1 MTLSDPAAAQRTRT
15 DGLDTLRALAI
26 VLVFVYHY
34 RIFVSRAPDLGW
46 LAVIGWT
53 GVDLF
58 FVLSGYLIAN
68 QLLAGLVRGRTLSL
82 RSFFAR
88 RALRTLPVSWVVLAA
103 YFCWPGEMGGRT
115 PPPLWRF
122 LSFTQNI
129 GLQPGTAF
137 SHAWSLCIEEQFYL
151 VLPLLLVA
159 GQRWRL
165 GARAGWALM
174 AALLLL
180 GIATRCWLWLRFGR
194 EADDQLDRYYAW
206 VYYGT
211 PTRFDEFLPGVALA
225 VLKNAHPAAWA
236 RLMRHG
242 QALLLAGLVA
252 TGLMFWGLHERY
264 YIDGYGYGFAM
275 SAFGY
280 SLMAMAFGLL
290 VAAALS
296 PQSWLHRLRVP
307 GAYQLALW
315 SYAIYLSHKP
325 LGVVLKAQLAPLAPP
340 AWAQFALIALAS
352 IALGALLQRLVE
364 APFMAWR
371 NRRWPSLFAGP
382 QPATASRSLPPSA
395 ARSADAVR

>member
-1 MTLSDPAAAQRTRT
+1 MPLHDPAAAQRTRT

-34 RIFVSRAPDLGW
+34 RVFVSGTPDLGW

-68 QLLAGLVRGRTLSL
+68 QLLGGLVRGRSLSL
-82 RSFFAR
+82 PSFYAR
-88 RALRTLPVSWVVLAA
+88 RALRTLPVFWVVLAA
-103 YFCWPGEMGGRT
+103 YFCWPAAMGGRT
-115 PPPLWRF
+115 PPPLWTF
-122 LSFTQNI
+122 LTFTQNI
-129 GLQPGTAF
+129 GLQAGTAF

-174 AALLLL
+174 GALLL
-180 GIATRCWLWLRFGR
+180 GVAARCWLWTRFGR
-194 EADDQLDRYYAW
+194 EADGQLDRYYAW

-211 PTRFDEFLPGVALA
+211 LCRFDEFLPGVALA
-225 VLKNAHPAAWA
+225 LLKNAHPDAWA
-236 RLMRHG
+236 RLMKHG

-252 TGLMFWGLHERY
+252 TGLMFWGLHQRY

-296 PQSWLHRLRVP
+296 PHSGLHRLRVP
-307 GAYQLALW
+307 GAYSLALW
-315 SYAIYLSHKP
+315 SYAIYLSHKAV
-325 LGVVLKAQLAPLAPP
+325 GVILKAQLAPLAPP
-340 AWAQFALIALAS
+340 PWLQFGLIALAS

-364 APFMAWR
+364 APFMALR
-371 NRRWPSLFAGP
+371 DRRWPSLFTPA
-382 QPATASRSLPPSA
+382 QTATASRSLPPSA
-395 ARSADAVR
+395 ARSADAAR